1 MRSWEVVQ
9 GDSREVLAALP
20 DNSVDAVV
28 TDPPYELTTGSG
40 KGGFMGKEWDATG
53 IAHDPTF
60 WREVLRVLKPG
71 GHLFA
76 FGGTRTYHRLAV
88 AIEDAGFDLRD
99 CIAFWQYLCLS
110 EDTEILTDR
119 GWVQYDKI
127 VVGDLALCYDAAS
140 DTLSWGPIEALHVF
154 PDHNTVAFRIHGAGT
169 DQVVT
174 GDHRC
179 PHERGGTI
187 EFSTAR
193 DLASQR
199 EARVPILESV
209 QAVFDALRLPNEG
222 TGREIENMLSC
233 VQRQGDLR
241 AKEGS
246 SLPSIEQRKGTKNKE
261 SSVGM
266 CFLRD
271 FLPSLSRVSE
281 QGEGKSV
288 FCKMQGGMAQPDDG
302 CRTGREDEASAPQGF
317 HAGGHSE
324 KGAEDE
330 GVEQSCVE
338 GWSNDLQEKGELSG
352 HKVRSLSRG
361 VSSDGE
367 ERRVCDGASVDRS
380 EGDRQVLTAKR
391 VRSSYGSQPA
401 EQHDRE
407 FGSLSHERRTQT
419 VRASRYTST
428 DLVRVDPVWY
438 AGTVWCVTVPTGAFV
453 ARRKGKAFLTGNSGF
468 PKSLNVSIAIDKAAG
483 VMGHR
488 GVKMS
493 MAGNRTVGGE
503 DVPHAHAVPD
513 HAPITP
519 EAQRARGLGTAL
531 KPSQEPIVV
540 ARKPLE
546 GTVAANVLK
555 WGTGALNID
564 GCRVKMSAEDQE
576 TIRNMGGFGKEG
588 WKNTTSPAF
597 NTNNPKNPMIRTQA
611 EPHTL
616 GRWPPNT
623 VFQHTLFCRKT
634 GTRTVKATSG
644 IRPDDIGK
652 DYGMHKSRSMA
663 GAKRLIITVAHA
675 SPDGTETVEAWECME
690 GCPVAELD
698 RQSGESKGGS
708 TRIGGKPRTATAHLG
723 QVSGQSRAD
732 SVVNYGDAG
741 GASRMFPCFDWQA
754 EQEEDPLPPFA
765 FHYFP
770 KPPAS
775 EREAGCEGLPSRQMD
790 ESREEDAPGA
800 NNPRNRG
807 GRERK
812 NHHPTVKSI
821 ALMRWLT
828 RLGCP
833 AGGLVLD
840 PFLGSGTTGCA
851 AMMEGFDFIGIE
863 REAEYAAIAEAR
875 IRHWQAVAEREDTK
889 TRETP

>member
-1 MRSWEVVQ
+1 
-9 GDSREVLAALP
+9 
-20 DNSVDAVV
+20 
-28 TDPPYELTTGSG
+28 
-40 KGGFMGKEWDATG
+40 
-53 IAHDPTF
+53 
-60 WREVLRVLKPG
+60 
-71 GHLFA
+71 
-76 FGGTRTYHRLAV
+76 
-88 AIEDAGFDLRD
+88 
-99 CIAFWQYLCLS
+99 
-110 EDTEILTDR
+110 
-119 GWVQYDKI
+119 
-127 VVGDLALCYDAAS
+127 
-140 DTLSWGPIEALHVF
+140 
-154 PDHNTVAFRIHGAGT
+154 
-169 DQVVT
+169 
-174 GDHRC
+174 
-179 PHERGGTI
+179 
-187 EFSTAR
+187 
-193 DLASQR
+193 
-199 EARVPILESV
+199 
-209 QAVFDALRLPNEG
+209 
-222 TGREIENMLSC
+222 
-233 VQRQGDLR
+233 
-241 AKEGS
+241 
-246 SLPSIEQRKGTKNKE
+246 
-261 SSVGM
+261 
-266 CFLRD
+266 
-271 FLPSLSRVSE
+271 
-281 QGEGKSV
+281 
-288 FCKMQGGMAQPDDG
+288 
-302 CRTGREDEASAPQGF
+302 
-317 HAGGHSE
+317 
-324 KGAEDE
+324 
-330 GVEQSCVE
+330 
-338 GWSNDLQEKGELSG
+338 
-352 HKVRSLSRG
+352 
-361 VSSDGE
+361 
-367 ERRVCDGASVDRS
+367 
-380 EGDRQVLTAKR
+380 
-391 VRSSYGSQPA
+391 
-401 EQHDRE
+401 
-407 FGSLSHERRTQT
+407 
-419 VRASRYTST
+419 
-428 DLVRVDPVWY
+428 
-438 AGTVWCVTVPTGAFV
+438 
-453 ARRKGKAFLTGNSGF
+453 
-468 PKSLNVSIAIDKAAG
+468 
-483 VMGHR
+483 
-488 GVKMS
+488 MS

-513 HAPITP
+513 HVPITP

-564 GCRVKMSAEDQE
+564 GCRVRFASEGDKASAFP
-576 TIRNMGGFGKEG
+576 GGK
-588 WKNTTSPAF
+588 TTSHGSGSLAGPGAAQEVERSAF
-597 NTNNPKNPMIRTQA
+597 EATQSS
-611 EPHTL
+611 L

-698 RQSGESKGGS
+698 RQSGVSK
-708 TRIGGKPRTATAHLG
+708 
-723 QVSGQSRAD
+723 SRANARHNKGENNGVAMGKG
-732 SVVNYGDAG
+732 SETWTSYGHNDAG

-812 NHHPTVKSI
+812 NYHPTVKSI